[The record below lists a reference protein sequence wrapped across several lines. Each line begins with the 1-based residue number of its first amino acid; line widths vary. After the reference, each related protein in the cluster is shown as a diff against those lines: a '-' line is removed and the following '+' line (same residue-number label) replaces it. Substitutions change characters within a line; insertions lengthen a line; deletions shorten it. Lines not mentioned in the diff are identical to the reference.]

1 MRLAILDG
9 DQDMERLQQQAVER
23 LTTRGWAVDYVAVRN
38 QSDLLPV
45 SQAKSDSGRE
55 LVILAA
61 ASLGNTRLLDNVEVS
76 LD

>member
-1 MRLAILDG
+1 
-9 DQDMERLQQQAVER
+9 
-23 LTTRGWAVDYVAVRN
+23 
-38 QSDLLPV
+38 LLPV